1 MALATRPSPR
11 QFQTEYN
18 DAVVLY
24 GTIAN
29 QIREFRSL
37 NISDKLIAFFNGYSD
52 LQNRDPE
59 MMRSIEGVV
68 NQFRHVEVEAQKYVM
83 KAKEFAKENNLVA
96 QNVLAGKQYYQP
108 ESILKNFH
116 KTAVKLDKA
125 FTVVVDKHSEVERSI
140 ASISRQAK
148 IAGRQ
153 AGILADDA
161 DTNMLCSVPVAGTL
175 LAPGVKAAQ
184 FADKVRQRF
193 CRPH

>member
-1 MALATRPSPR
+1 MAFATRPSPR
-11 QFQTEYN
+11 QFQTEYH

-68 NQFRHVEVEAQKYVM
+68 NQFRHVEVEAQKYVI
-83 KAKEFAKENNLVA
+83 KAREFAQENNLVA

-140 ASISRQAK
+140 ASISR
-148 IAGRQ
+148 
-153 AGILADDA
+153 
-161 DTNMLCSVPVAGTL
+161 
-175 LAPGVKAAQ
+175 
-184 FADKVRQRF
+184 
-193 CRPH
+193 